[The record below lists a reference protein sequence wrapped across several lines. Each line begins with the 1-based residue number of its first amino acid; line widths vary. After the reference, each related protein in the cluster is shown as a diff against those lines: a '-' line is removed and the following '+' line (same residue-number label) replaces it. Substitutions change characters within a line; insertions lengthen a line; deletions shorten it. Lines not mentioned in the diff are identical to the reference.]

1 MVFVIYNL
9 DRPLFYYEFS
19 KLKVKF
25 FDGKLTSTMFSWQPS
40 AVPLL
45 FNLVVCSCIETQ
57 TDFIRVDYFLCPQ
70 IDIVRSINLI
80 LFLN

>member
-25 FDGKLTSTMFSWQPS
+25 FDGKLTSTMFSWQSLQPCLFS
-40 AVPLL
+40 LIWWLAVVLKL
-45 FNLVVCSCIETQ
+45 K
-57 TDFIRVDYFLCPQ
+57 Q
-70 IDIVRSINLI
+70 ISSEWTTSSVLKLI
-80 LFLN
+80 SLGQ

>member
-25 FDGKLTSTMFSWQPS
+25 FDGKLTSTMFS
-40 AVPLL
+40 
-45 FNLVVCSCIETQ
+45 
-57 TDFIRVDYFLCPQ
+57 
-70 IDIVRSINLI
+70 
-80 LFLN
+80 